1 MIGHAVLCIG
11 HEDITEDTVR
21 TITSEDFP
29 LKNGKGVLKIKDWD
43 TISKKFIFIDDNF
56 PVYQADSL
64 DMPTKDIWIF
74 QKVNIQM
81 LKPKRKL
88 IKNGL
93 LVKSLILL
101 SLFIKRFI

>member
-1 MIGHAVLCIG
+1 
-11 HEDITEDTVR
+11 
-21 TITSEDFP
+21 
-29 LKNGKGVLKIKDWD
+29 
-43 TISKKFIFIDDNF
+43 
-56 PVYQADSL
+56 
-64 DMPTKDIWIF
+64 MPTKDIWIF